1 MELRFVDAEN
11 TDLLELAGRL
21 DEYYFSIVGEVHRC
35 YAKYNDPHLFGCRL
49 VVYEDGCASGC
60 GCWKRTD
67 AHTVELKRIYVRPEY
82 RRRGIAGAVI
92 RALEGNAAE
101 QGYTRAVLETARTT
115 GDSAALY
122 RKLGYRTMPYYGSP
136 AGAENC
142 LCFEKALG
150 TVDKKRAALRF
161 VDVSNP
167 DLAVLVAE
175 LDVYFHAGW
184 GSVAEK
190 CKAYHALDGMA
201 CAVVAYI
208 GERPA
213 KSWPRSNGTPQRAG
227 ATARCWKP
235 ARICR
240 TRSRFIRSRGTGWCR
255 ISAISRGTRSA
266 YAWKKRYRMARCGNR
281 KGGERDDAFG
291 GPFGRRRAVCLF
303 FLPCAVRRAARG
315 AVRRRSQ
322 RACGAPAGEP
332 VRCIAAANGSGDLGG
347 IPHAGR
353 LVAEWRGTGNICFWI
368 KEAGK

>member
-21 DEYYFSIVGEVHRC
+21 DEYYISIVGEVHRR

-49 VVYEDGCASGC
+49 VVYEDGCAAGC

-190 CKAYHALDGMA
+190 YKAYHALDGMA

-208 GERPA
+208 EERPA
-213 KSWPRSNGTPQRAG
+213 GCGCWRAYDPVTAEIKRMYVRPEYRRSGTAG
-227 ATARCWKP
+227 KIVAAL
-235 ARICR
+235 
-240 TRSRFIRSRGTGWCR
+240 
-255 ISAISRGTRSA
+255 
-266 YAWKKRYRMARCGNR
+266 
-281 KGGERDDAFG
+281 ERHAAASG
-291 GPFGRRRAVCLF
+291 CHRAVLET
-303 FLPCAVRRAARG
+303 G
-315 AVRRRSQ
+315 ADMPD
-322 RACGAPAGEP
+322 A
-332 VRCIAAANGSGDLGG
+332 IAFYQKQGY
-347 IPHAGR
+347 R
-353 LVAEWRGTGNICFWI
+353 LVPNFGDFAGDEICVCMEKEISDGTMR
-368 KEAGK
+368 